1 MTPPPPG
8 GPDRPD
14 RPEPPGTRPPKR
26 GEPWPKRFTFT
37 PDGRMR
43 FEKAGPPR
51 PPRRFDD
58 RRPYPPRP
66 GAPAREGPGM
76 GRPGSGRP
84 PFLRQQDEG
93 RFPGGG
99 RPFFRRDEGGP
110 PGSRSFPERGPRP
123 GGDRRPDRRWEPRDS
138 RPPSGPRDE
147 RPLREVPPGA
157 FRGPR
162 PKFERGAPRRDFGP
176 RPDARGPRRPF
187 DRPQGPGGPRVSD
200 AATGRRGPRFDQ
212 PGRNPLPRPQSGAD
226 ERVMPVLAADSAP
239 ATRMEL
245 AVRVLSKAT
254 PTIPADLLLR
264 QTLVRRKNL
273 SRADSAWI
281 SRAVFSFFRWRG
293 WLDLALPV
301 EAQIE
306 QALSRADDFAMSP
319 GSLAEDDL
327 FRAVPEWTAGSLEVT
342 PAWLRSL
349 QAEPMLWLRA
359 RTGLVG
365 DVSAKLGNCEAASW
379 PALNH
384 ALRYD
389 GQEDLFRNELFQAG
403 GFEIQDIASQAV
415 GIVCAPQP
423 GETWWDA
430 CAGEGGKTL
439 HLSDLMG
446 GKGLVW
452 ASDRAEWRLHRL
464 KQRAARAGCF
474 NYRSVS
480 WTGGPKPPTR
490 TIFDGVLLDAPC
502 SGVGTWGRNPHAR
515 WTTRAED
522 VAELAVVQKDL
533 LNHVA
538 GSVRPGGRLIY
549 AVCTLTRA
557 ETVEV
562 ADAFATAYPEFE
574 PLAFLNPFA
583 PTAAAVD
590 RLLLWPQETA
600 GNGMFIAAWRRRDTE
615 TPVAV

>member
-1 MTPPPPG
+1 MTSPSDGSPEHPDQPG
-8 GPDRPD
+8 R
-14 RPEPPGTRPPKR
+14 RPPKR
-26 GEPWPKRFTFT
+26 GEPWPKRFIFT

-43 FEKAGPPR
+43 FEKEQPAR

-66 GAPAREGPGM
+66 GVPAREGPGS

-84 PFLRQQDEG
+84 PFPRHPDERQ
-93 RFPGGG
+93 FPGNK
-99 RPFFRRDEGGP
+99 RPFFRREDGRP
-110 PGSRSFPERGPRP
+110 PGPRP
-123 GGDRRPDRRWEPRDS
+123 FREPGPPRDRRWEPRDS
-138 RPPSGPRDE
+138 RPPGRPREE
-147 RPLREVPPGA
+147 RPSREFPPDA

-162 PKFERGAPRRDFGP
+162 PKWERGSPRRDVDSRPPTRGPRPPFERPRDSGAPRVR
-176 RPDARGPRRPF
+176 
-187 DRPQGPGGPRVSD
+187 D
-200 AATGRRGPRFDQ
+200 AAAGRRGPRFDRSD
-212 PGRNPLPRPQSGAD
+212 GRRLPPPQSGAED
-226 ERVMPVLAADSAP
+226 RGEPRGTVDSAP

-245 AVRVLSKAT
+245 AVRILEKAT

-264 QTLVRRKNL
+264 QTLARRKNL

-293 WLDLALPV
+293 WLDRTQPV
-301 EAQIE
+301 ETQIDD
-306 QALSRADDFAMSP
+306 ALARADDFGMSP
-319 GSLAEDDL
+319 GSVAEDEL
-327 FRAVPEWTAGSLEVT
+327 IRAVPEWAAGNLEVT
-342 PAWLRSL
+342 SAWLRSL

-359 RTGLVG
+359 RTGLAG
-365 DVSAKLGNCEAASW
+365 DVSAKLGNCEAAPW
-379 PALNH
+379 AALNH

-403 GFEIQDIASQAV
+403 GFEIQDLASQAV

-452 ASDRAEWRLHRL
+452 ASDRAEWRLRRL
-464 KQRAARAGCF
+464 KQRAGRAGCF
-474 NYRSVS
+474 NYRSVL
-480 WTGGPKPPTR
+480 WNGGPKPPTR

-522 VAELAVVQKDL
+522 VVELAAVQKEL
-533 LNHVA
+533 LNQVA

-557 ETVEV
+557 ETSEV
-562 ADAFATAYPEFE
+562 ADAFAAAHPEFE
-574 PLAFLNPFA
+574 PLAFAHPFA
-583 PTAAAVD
+583 PAAAATD
-590 RLLLWPQETA
+590 RLLLWPQDTT
-600 GNGMFIAAWRRRDTE
+600 GNGMFIAAWQRRIDHGE
-615 TPVAV
+615 GAHL